1 MLYKFMKLQFENPKK
16 GDWVSSCLQ
25 DLEYLEIRISLIDL
39 QVLNKKEFKK
49 ILEKRIKI
57 KAFEY
62 LMEKRGIKGIE
73 IIYSFLKMAE
83 YLLPNAELSISEKRY
98 IFSIRNRMIKTENNF
113 HGKMNKTTC
122 ICGELEDMKHIYSC
136 KIYNIENEDEIYYIL

>member
-1 MLYKFMKLQFENPKK
+1 
-16 GDWVSSCLQ
+16 
-25 DLEYLEIRISLIDL
+25 
-39 QVLNKKEFKK
+39 
-49 ILEKRIKI
+49 
-57 KAFEY
+57 
-62 LMEKRGIKGIE
+62 MEKRGIKGIE
-73 IIYSFLKMAE
+73 INYSFLKMAE

-136 KIYNIENEDEIYYIL
+136 KIYNIENEDELYYENIFGDDLKKMKKIYEKFKTNFEKRGNENNPPRILDKVDPLSNNYCAAMEIN